1 MLSYEGTA
9 NLNDLTDVIVR
20 GVALAKERNCFRALS
35 DFRTMKLTLSVID
48 LFSIPANQALLAK
61 ELDVPYSKF
70 RRAVVVPHAEFENYK
85 FFENVA
91 INRSHIVKIF
101 TEMEDGVAWLFKK

>member
-9 NLNDLTDVIVR
+9 NLKDLNEVIVR

-35 DFRTMKLTLSVID
+35 DFRAMKLNLSVID
-48 LFSIPANQALLAK
+48 LFSIPANQVMLAK
-61 ELDVPYSKF
+61 ELDVPYYKF
-70 RRAVVVPHAEFENYK
+70 RRAVVVPKAEFEKYK

-91 INRSHIVKIF
+91 VNRLHVVKIF
-101 TEMEDGVAWLFKK
+101 TEMEDGITWLFEK